1 MKTKIC
7 SVVLSVCLLFGC
19 LGALSSCDKGGNA
32 DLVNAEINENGE
44 LVLTFG
50 DGTEKNLG
58 VVVGKDGKDGADG
71 ANGENGQNGASGG
84 DGYIHITTDES
95 AISLATAKGLR
106 SAVSIVANFEATV
119 QQGGWYPGYGST
131 TTEEYSFKGSGVI
144 YRMDKNTGDAFV
156 ITNYHVVYDESSN
169 SESGISEDIEV
180 YLYGS
185 EIEEK
190 TIKAT
195 YVGGSMYYDIAVL
208 HIENSDILKD
218 SDACATDISDSDTV
232 SVGDSAIAIGN
243 AKGYGIS
250 ASLGIVSV
258 DSEHLTMLAVDGKT
272 AVSFRVMRVDT
283 AINSGNSGGGLYD
296 ENGTLIG
303 IVNAKIIDDGVEN
316 IGYAIPSNV
325 AVAITEN
332 IIDHCYGKDETS
344 VQRAMLG
351 LTVTSSDSR
360 ALYDPQSGKITL
372 KETVSVY
379 EVAADS
385 LASGVLQKE
394 DVLVSITLDGKT
406 TQITRQHQIIER
418 MLDARVGDTVTI
430 ALIRGGTNMTI
441 DITITQDSVASY

>member
-1 MKTKIC
+1 M
-7 SVVLSVCLLFGC
+7 
-19 LGALSSCDKGGNA
+19 
-32 DLVNAEINENGE
+32 
-44 LVLTFG
+44 
-50 DGTEKNLG
+50 
-58 VVVGKDGKDGADG
+58 
-71 ANGENGQNGASGG
+71 
-84 DGYIHITTDES
+84 
-95 AISLATAKGLR
+95 
-106 SAVSIVANFEATV
+106 
-119 QQGGWYPGYGST
+119 
-131 TTEEYSFKGSGVI
+131 
-144 YRMDKNTGDAFV
+144 

-185 EIEEK
+185 EIEKK

-218 SDACATDISDSDTV
+218 SDACATDISDSDSV

-258 DSEHLTMLAVDGKT
+258 DSEHITMLAVDGKT

-430 ALIRGGTNMTI
+430 ALVRGGTDMTV